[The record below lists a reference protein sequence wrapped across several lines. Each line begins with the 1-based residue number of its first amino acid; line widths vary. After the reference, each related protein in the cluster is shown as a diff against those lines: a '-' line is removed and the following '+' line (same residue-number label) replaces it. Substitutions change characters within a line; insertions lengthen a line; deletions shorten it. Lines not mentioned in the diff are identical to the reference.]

1 MREDGEDDDH
11 GMVSDV
17 EGVWRLSG
25 REMSS
30 SMRMGF
36 AWRWWWWVV
45 ALIVAKGVGGDV
57 DGSGRSSGV
66 GDSCESMVYRSG
78 AGGGRIVYRSGGGG
92 LCRSG

>member
-1 MREDGEDDDH
+1 METEWERDVKFHEDGICLE
-11 GMVSDV
+11 
-17 EGVWRLSG
+17 
-25 REMSS
+25 
-30 SMRMGF
+30 
-36 AWRWWWWVV
+36 VV
-45 ALIVAKGVGGDV
+45 VVVVTLIVAKGVGGDV

>member
-1 MREDGEDDDH
+1 METEWERDVKFHEDGICLE
-11 GMVSDV
+11 VV
-17 EGVWRLSG
+17 VVV
-25 REMSS
+25 
-30 SMRMGF
+30 
-36 AWRWWWWVV
+36 VV

-66 GDSCESMVYRSG
+66 GDSCESMVYRNG

>member
-1 MREDGEDDDH
+1 METEWER
-11 GMVSDV
+11 DV
-17 EGVWRLSG
+17 KFHEERICL
-25 REMSS
+25 E
-30 SMRMGF
+30 
-36 AWRWWWWVV
+36 VV
-45 ALIVAKGVGGDV
+45 VVVVTLIVAKGVGGDV

>member
-1 MREDGEDDDH
+1 METEWERDVKFHEDGICLE
-11 GMVSDV
+11 VV
-17 EGVWRLSG
+17 
-25 REMSS
+25 
-30 SMRMGF
+30 
-36 AWRWWWWVV
+36 VV